1 MNQERGA
8 QASVGKR
15 LPSSDPVYGEIHDFL
30 IEEAYLLDDNK
41 HIEWVERCVA
51 DDVAYVSHSRKTLK
65 RAYGSGVKFGGGE
78 FNDDKMSLLG
88 RARRNIETASAYDR
102 DPEPRICRLI
112 SNILVHET
120 GASGEYAVR
129 SRLVLYRNRFD
140 DPNYDILTAS
150 RSDIVRFTDNG
161 PKLVRREVLP
171 DLALLGA
178 NYANVFL

>member
-1 MNQERGA
+1 MTKEES
-8 QASVGKR
+8 QAEVGKR
-15 LPSSDPVYGEIHDFL
+15 VSYSDPVYGKIHDYL
-30 IEEAYLLDDNK
+30 VEEAYLLDDNK
-41 HIEWVERCVA
+41 HVEWVEHCLA

-65 RAYGSGVKFGGGE
+65 RAYGSGIKYGGGE
-78 FNDDKMSLLG
+78 FNDDKESLRG

-102 DPEPRICRLI
+102 DPEPRICRLVA
-112 SNILVHET
+112 NIIVHET
-120 GASGEYAVR
+120 GASNEYAVR

-140 DPNYDILTAS
+140 DPTYDILTAS
-150 RSDIVRFTDNG
+150 RSDIVRFTDDG